1 MCWLD
6 TDDFSQHNQQDM
18 TWKSFWRSVGHDIE
32 HAATGISKYATHVV
46 DKTASVVESLG
57 GDAVKVAHEVGV
69 AVSSVG
75 SSLSMPLT
83 IATAGVAAMMI
94 LKQR

>member
-1 MCWLD
+1 
-6 TDDFSQHNQQDM
+6 M

-32 HAATGISKYATHVV
+32 HLGTGVASFATHVV

-57 GDAVKVAHEVGV
+57 GDAVKVTHEGSV

-75 SSLSMPLT
+75 SSLSMPLA
-83 IATAGVAAMMI
+83 IAAAGVVGFFL
-94 LKQR
+94 LKMSAPT

>member
-1 MCWLD
+1 
-6 TDDFSQHNQQDM
+6 M

-32 HAATGISKYATHVV
+32 HAATGVASFATHVV

-57 GDAVKVAHEVGV
+57 GDVVKVSHEASG

-75 SSLSMPLT
+75 SSLAFPLA
-83 IATAGVAAMMI
+83 IGAAGIAAMML
-94 LKQR
+94 LKR

>member
-1 MCWLD
+1 
-6 TDDFSQHNQQDM
+6 M
-18 TWKSFWRSVGHDIE
+18 TWSSFWHSVGRDIE
-32 HAATGISKYATHVV
+32 HAATGVAHIVTHVV

-57 GDAVKVAHEVGV
+57 GDVVKVAHEGSTT
-69 AVSSVG
+69 VSSVG

-83 IATAGVAAMMI
+83 IGALGLAAFFL

>member
-1 MCWLD
+1 
-6 TDDFSQHNQQDM
+6 M
-18 TWKSFWRSVGHDIE
+18 TWKSFWRSVGHDVE
-32 HAATGISKYATHVV
+32 HLATGVSTFATHLV

-57 GDAVKVAHEVGV
+57 GDVVKVAHEGST

-75 SSLSMPLT
+75 SSLAMPMT
-83 IATAGVAAMMI
+83 IGALGLVGYLM